1 MENLVEKYNIDK
13 TFYKRYFF
21 DGAGISFGVDF
32 QKFLLF
38 KKGKFLNPKQKDFYI
53 NKYIEQ
59 EIIDFYENQKFY
71 LPKIDFDIT
80 TRCTL
85 KCKCCSN
92 CTPVFAKAA
101 EAKKVQHLVM
111 TDKEFQ
117 HSLDA
122 LLLAVD
128 RINVLQ
134 LMGGEPLTNKYLS
147 EIIEYCASKEQ
158 IDVIKIVT
166 NGTVIP
172 QGDLISIVQKYKDKI
187 YFYISNY
194 SSNEKLQTILKHEK
208 IQEILKQ
215 NDIKYQMVRDFV
227 WVEELPWHKEL
238 YTDEE
243 LKNLFENCAMASC
256 ISVLNN
262 KLHICG
268 KSSRGYE
275 LGLIDVDD
283 YVDLDDADLKNKL
296 IQFFHKPCFE
306 ACRYCVKTNI
316 EVPPALQEE

>member
-134 LMGGEPLTNKYLS
+134 LMGGEPLTNKHLS

-172 QGDLISIVQKYKDKI
+172 QGDLISIVITLFYTIINYVVHVTDMGMLTPIGINIGTILPIPLINRWIYQFYDEGSGAAAEFYNTMRPYFVPTYVCISILLVIAVASIFAIIKI
-187 YFYISNY
+187 Y
-194 SSNEKLQTILKHEK
+194 KTR
-208 IQEILKQ
+208 EI
-215 NDIKYQMVRDFV
+215 
-227 WVEELPWHKEL
+227 
-238 YTDEE
+238 
-243 LKNLFENCAMASC
+243 
-256 ISVLNN
+256 
-262 KLHICG
+262 
-268 KSSRGYE
+268 
-275 LGLIDVDD
+275 
-283 YVDLDDADLKNKL
+283 
-296 IQFFHKPCFE
+296 
-306 ACRYCVKTNI
+306 
-316 EVPPALQEE
+316 